1 MLNLRRSNDV
11 ENNPSGLNNE
21 FEYKNKKYHI
31 NLMFDTVL
39 SFYKLLDDDHFG
51 DDEKVQIAFEL
62 FFGFAP
68 LDADFA
74 VEAFKQISSY
84 ISSDPYEVSQEP
96 MGNDGVVPKYYS
108 FEQDAE
114 AIYASFY
121 QQYHMD
127 LLNEKG
133 KLHWDKFKALFAGLG
148 PDTYF
153 MRIIQIRQEDATKLE
168 GQAQSDLLQA
178 QQRYALS
185 EEQSQ
190 ETVQNQITDFGNM
203 LMALAKS

>member
-39 SFYKLLDDDHFG
+39 SFYKLLDDDHFN
-51 DDEKVQIAFEL
+51 DEEKVGIAFEL
-62 FFGFAP
+62 FFGNAP
-68 LDADFA
+68 NNDDFA
-74 VEAFKQISSY
+74 IEAFKQISNYLSA
-84 ISSDPYEVSQEP
+84 DPYESEQT
-96 MGNDGVVPKYYS
+96 GDNNGIASPKYYS

-114 AIYASFY
+114 AIFASFY
-121 QQYHMD
+121 QQYRID
-127 LLNEKG
+127 LINEKG

-153 MRIIQIRQEDATKLE
+153 MRIVHIRQEDATKLE
-168 GQAQSDLLQA
+168 GQAQVELIQA
-178 QQRYALS
+178 QQHYAL
-185 EEQSQ
+185 EDDRSQ
-190 ETVQNQITDFGNM
+190 EAVQAQMADFGNM
-203 LMALAKS
+203 LMAIAKS